1 MAGDIVNL
9 HPDGEDEDPL
19 VEVGVTGLEHFGGR
33 IHEEFLPQLH
43 GRRGIQ
49 VFKEMRDNDPTVGAM
64 LFAIEML
71 IRQVEWRVEPASED
85 PADVA
90 VAEFVD
96 GCFED
101 MSATW
106 DDTLSDILSMLTF
119 GFAPLEEVYKF
130 RNGSTRDPA
139 TTSKFDDGRVGWRKL
154 PIRAQETIE
163 RWIFDDETNEL
174 LGLVQVA
181 RPSYRP
187 TSIPISKLLLFRPQA
202 HKANPE
208 GRSMLR
214 NAYRPWFFKKRIEE
228 IEGIGV
234 ERDLAGL
241 PTALVPPKL
250 LSATATAAD
259 RALLSSIEK
268 VLRNVRRD
276 EKEGLVFPMARDD
289 SGQLTYEFKLMS
301 TGGRRQF
308 DTTKIIDRYDR
319 RIAQTMLAD
328 FILLGQEGR
337 TGSFALAESKTQLFA
352 VALGGYLDA
361 IAAVFNRFAIP
372 RLLELNT
379 FAFDRAP
386 ELQHGDIESVDI
398 DKLGDF
404 IVKLSSAGVFLGD
417 EATVRHLRMQ
427 AGLPEPDPEHEHG
440 DIEGGGDVAP
450 TVRPTRIVP
459 PAGEPMPGAPMVEPG
474 APAVGD
480 EDGEPAADIAAVLL
494 NGAQVNAV
502 TEIITQVGAG
512 LIPKASAKA
521 ILIASFGFAPSV
533 AGEIIDPIPETAA
546 AREIVTG
553 GDGG

>member
-1 MAGDIVNL
+1 MAGGDVVNL
-9 HPDGEDEDPL
+9 HPEDEDPL
-19 VEVGVTGLEHFGGR
+19 VELGVTGLEQSSGH

-43 GRRGIQ
+43 GKRGIQ

-71 IRQVEWRVEPASED
+71 IRQVEWRVEPVSED

-96 GCFED
+96 SCFED

-106 DDTLSDILSMLTF
+106 DDTLSDIISMLTF
-119 GFAPLEEVYKF
+119 GFAPLEEVYKI
-130 RNGSTRDPA
+130 RNGGTRDPSL
-139 TTSKFDDGRVGWRKL
+139 TSKFDDGRVGWRKL

-163 RWIFDDETNEL
+163 RWIFDHESNEL

-181 RPSYRP
+181 RPSYVP
-187 TSIPISKLLLFRPQA
+187 TTIPIHKLLLFRPQA

-228 IEGIGV
+228 IEGIGI

-250 LSATATAAD
+250 LASSATGAD
-259 RALLSSIEK
+259 RALLNSIEK

-276 EKEGLVFPMARDD
+276 EKEGLIFPLARDD
-289 SGQLTYEFKLMS
+289 KGNMTYEFKLMS

-352 VALGGYLDA
+352 VALGGYLDS
-361 IAAVFNRFAIP
+361 ITAVFNRFAIP

-379 FAFDRAP
+379 FAFERAP

-404 IVKLSSAGVFLGD
+404 IVKLAQAGVFLGD
-417 EATVRHLRMQ
+417 DATVRHLRLQ
-427 AGLPEPDPEHEHG
+427 AGLPEPEPEQDFG
-440 DIEGGGDVAP
+440 DIEGQGDVAP
-450 TVRPTRIVP
+450 GQRPTRIVP
-459 PAGEPMPGAPMVEPG
+459 PAGEPMPGAP
-474 APAVGD
+474 AVGD
-480 EDGEPAADIAAVLL
+480 EDGEPTVAVLL
-494 NGAQVNAV
+494 SGPQVSAV

-521 ILIASFGFAPSV
+521 MLAASFGFSPTV
-533 AGEIIDPIPETAA
+533 AAEIIDPIAE
-546 AREIVTG
+546 TG
-553 GDGG
+553 GDGA